1 VFNSLVIVF
10 IGLNA
15 LDAQLTI
22 YLVSEGA
29 IESNWWRFIVNS
41 TNLFWTIKGI
51 LVLFFIGLVI
61 WLKAKRY
68 KRLKGENILILLN
81 IGLLLVVIINATNLL
96 I

>member
-1 VFNSLVIVF
+1 MFNSLAIVF

-29 IESNWWRFIVNS
+29 TESNWWQFIVDN
-41 TNLFWTIKGI
+41 TNLFWAIKGI
-51 LVLFFIGLVI
+51 LVLTFIGLLI

>member
-1 VFNSLVIVF
+1 MFSSLVIAF
-10 IGLNA
+10 IGLNV

-29 IESNWWRFIVNS
+29 TESNWWKFIVSN
-41 TNLFWTIKGI
+41 TNLFWAIKGI
-51 LVLFFIGLVI
+51 LVLIFTGLVI
-61 WLKAKRY
+61 WLKAKGY